1 MPHGIAVTLSPMRNS
16 TWLSRLNAGS
26 RRDRE
31 WRWFRL
37 LAGFGLLGLPL
48 CVFIAGRITLGA
60 YEGSGFFSF
69 LGTFYLDLLKLKFTA
84 WGLALGPWLLFQA
97 VRFTSRP
104 ARRLSGRLP
113 SRPGRAQSNSRR

>member
-1 MPHGIAVTLSPMRNS
+1 MPRAVAVTLSTMHAPS
-16 TWLSRLNAGS
+16 WFSRLNAGS
-26 RRDRE
+26 RRERE

-48 CVFIAGRITLGA
+48 CVFIAGRVTLGA
-60 YEGSGFFSF
+60 YEGSGLFSF

-84 WGLALGPWLLFQA
+84 WGLLLGPWLLFQT
-97 VRFTSRP
+97 VRYASRP

-113 SRPGRAQSNSRR
+113 HGRAGSGRRR